1 MANGTLKVENI
12 QTSSGSGTI
21 TLGQS
26 GETITVPT
34 GVTVGGLMSNT
45 PAFQSFNNGTT
56 TQSIPHSTWTEI
68 NIFDNEALD
77 TDNCFNTSNG
87 RFTPNVAGKY
97 FLNASVFC
105 VNGIAAGF
113 NSIAIVKNGSVN
125 LNTTNELAY
134 ITRLAT
140 GDSELRVSGFLS
152 MNGSTDY
159 VSVFVNQ
166 QVGATLTFGGNSAAS
181 TFYFSGYKLIGA

>member
-1 MANGTLKVENI
+1 MGTLKTTNI
-12 QTSSGSGTI
+12 QTITGSGTL
-21 TLGQS
+21 TLGTS
-26 GETITVPT
+26 GETITIPS

-68 NIFDNEALD
+68 NIFDNETLD
-77 TDNCFNTSNG
+77 TDSCFNTSNG

-140 GDSELRVSGFLS
+140 GDTELRVSGFLS

-159 VSVFVNQ
+159 ASVYAHQ
-166 QVGATLTFGGNSAAS
+166 QVGATLTFGGNGAAS
-181 TFYFSGYKLIGA
+181 EFYFSGYRIIGA